1 MRSTLMAVAAV
12 VALSTSVY
20 ADTIL
25 QDFEAGTTGTNLVS
39 NWRPGFSGSTS
50 GINTDTNTQIYQYS
64 DEQAKSGVK
73 SGKLGW
79 EWTGASGGLVRIQ
92 PAAGLNNNAPAVNHT
107 SEPYI
112 GFAIY
117 ASGTGDKLAFYMGE
131 GASGNGA
138 SPYERFTA
146 DYTLSFTGWRVLERN
161 ILTDPVVAWVTG
173 DGTLNATCSFS
184 GFFWYQGA
192 YAGAVT
198 YYLDDISF
206 TSSSRGPD
214 LLPDSAVSDWSVYQ

>member
-1 MRSTLMAVAAV
+1 MRRTVIAVAALA
-12 VALSTSVY
+12 ALCTSLY

-25 QDFEAGTTGTNLVS
+25 QDFEAGTTGTNLVA
-39 NWRPGFSGSTS
+39 NWRAGYSGSTT
-50 GINTDTNTQIYQYS
+50 GINTNVATQPYQFS
-64 DEQAKSGVK
+64 DEQVKSGNVA
-73 SGKLGW
+73 GKLGW
-79 EWTGASGGLVRIQ
+79 EWSGASGGFVRIQ

-146 DYTLSFTGWRVLERN
+146 DYTLSFTGWKVVERN
-161 ILTDPVVAWVTG
+161 ILTDPVVGWVNG
-173 DGTLNATCSFS
+173 DGTLNPVCSFS

-192 YAGAVT
+192 PAGPVT